1 MSKKKEDIRESAEL
15 AITLWRESGLSQGA
29 FCRQEGIARTTFQHW
44 RKRYDPSYEHRDKKD
59 TSSTRFVSKV
69 QKSKDHFI
77 NIKLDE
83 VKPLLAH
90 STDQLEIIY
99 KSDVRIRCSSS
110 VSMSTL
116 QALVN
121 LKVD

>member
-1 MSKKKEDIRESAEL
+1 MGDKKEDVRESAEL

-44 RKRYDPSYEHRDKKD
+44 RKRYDSSYEHRDKKD
-59 TSSTRFVSKV
+59 TSSARFMSKV
-69 QKSKDHFI
+69 QKTKDSFI
-77 NIKLDE
+77 NIELE
-83 VKPLLAH
+83 ELKPLTH
-90 STDQLEIIY
+90 SSDHLEIIY

-110 VSMSTL
+110 ISMSTL